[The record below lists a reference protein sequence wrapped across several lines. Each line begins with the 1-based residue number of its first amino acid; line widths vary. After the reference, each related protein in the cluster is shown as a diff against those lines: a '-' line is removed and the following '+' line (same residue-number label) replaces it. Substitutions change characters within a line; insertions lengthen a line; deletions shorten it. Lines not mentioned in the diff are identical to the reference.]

1 MPQYLVAVHHP
12 IDFEPASE
20 SEATRRDIS
29 TLNLKMRA
37 AGIVVF
43 VGGLDRPSSAK
54 SVRLKPDGGVLV
66 TDGPYIETK
75 EQIGGFWV
83 LEVPDMDTALDW
95 GRQAATACR
104 IPVEV
109 RPFGVA

>member
-12 IDFEPASE
+12 TDFEPASE
-20 SEATRRDIS
+20 SAETRRDIS
-29 TLNLKMRA
+29 ALNLKMRA

-43 VGGLDRPSSAK
+43 VGGLDRSSTAK
-54 SVRLKPDGGVLV
+54 SVRLKPDGGLLV

-83 LEVPDMDTALDW
+83 LELPDMDTALDW
-95 GRQAATACR
+95 GKQAATACR

-109 RPFGVA
+109 RPFGKP

>member
-12 IDFEPASE
+12 VDFEPASE
-20 SEATRRDIS
+20 SEQTRRDIS
-29 TLNLKMRA
+29 ALNVKMRA

-43 VGGLDRPSSAK
+43 VGGLDRPAAARA
-54 SVRLKPDGGVLV
+54 VRRKPDGDLLV

-83 LEVPDMDTALDW
+83 LDVPDMDTALDW
-95 GRQAATACR
+95 GKQAAVACR
-104 IPVEV
+104 TPIEV
-109 RPFGVA
+109 RPFNSL